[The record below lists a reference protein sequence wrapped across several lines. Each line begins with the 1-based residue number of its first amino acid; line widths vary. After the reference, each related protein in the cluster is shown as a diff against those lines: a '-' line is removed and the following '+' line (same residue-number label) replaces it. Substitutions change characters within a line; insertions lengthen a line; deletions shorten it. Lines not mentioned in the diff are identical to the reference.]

1 MATKTIGQLDTGTIA
16 DATEYVEIEKSG
28 ASKKTTVQNMVY
40 GGMPVGMLVMSEF
53 EETTSATWPA
63 VPRNVDIDISAANYP
78 LLQPKLYDVKA
89 KILGVTDFV
98 GVLSSANTSYTMITF
113 VTSSAVTAMCTLLTE
128 DAKVS
133 RWMNLGQDATAPSV
147 VDFVTSAT
155 SRCINVAG
163 TDYPIYPATAASA
176 ISITSGTIIF
186 EGKPAGA
193 TVTASIYTYRIPG
206 TTNVRLRKIA
216 GFVGVAAGDAGGEVV
231 GGFRKM
237 DRGQGHDWYLYE
249 SVTNST
255 DSITTFPLRTP
266 ARGNGVAND
275 TAYSISGG
283 STNPANAGKT
293 NGGIT
298 ADGTNG
304 TPRTGKTTDPR
315 TAGQYAYTWAG
326 VYI

>member
-1 MATKTIGQLDTGTIA
+1 
-16 DATEYVEIEKSG
+16 
-28 ASKKTTVQNMVY
+28 MVY

-89 KILGVTDFV
+89 KILGVTDFI

-113 VTSSAVTAMCTLLTE
+113 VASSAVTAMCTLLTE

-163 TDYPIYPATAASA
+163 TDYPIYPSTAASA

-206 TTNVRLRKIA
+206 TTNVRLRKVA

-237 DRGQGHDWYLYE
+237 DRGQGRLY
-249 SVTNST
+249 SVYTSQAASVEAAGGYGKRGAAVSADNNS
-255 DSITTFPLRTP
+255 SSAPIT
-266 ARGNGVAND
+266 
-275 TAYSISGG
+275 
-283 STNPANAGKT
+283 
-293 NGGIT
+293 
-298 ADGTNG
+298 DGTNG
-304 TPRTGKTTDPR
+304 SPRTGKTTDPR

>member
-1 MATKTIGQLDTGTIA
+1 MLTKTIGQLDSTLITDG
-16 DATEYVEIEKSG
+16 TEYVEIEQSG
-28 ASKKTTVQNMVY
+28 ASKKTTVQNIVY
-40 GGMPVGMLVMSEF
+40 GGMPVGMMLLSEF
-53 EETTSATWPA
+53 EEATSVSWPA
-63 VPRNVDIDISAANYP
+63 VPRNIDIDISPANYP
-78 LLQPKLYDVKA
+78 LLATKLYDVKA
-89 KILGVTDFV
+89 KILGETDFV

-133 RWMNLGQDATAPSV
+133 RWMNLSEDATAPSV
-147 VDFVTSAT
+147 VDFITSAT
-155 SRCINVAG
+155 SRCINIAG
-163 TDYPIYPATAASA
+163 TDYPIYPSTAASA

-237 DRGQGHDWYLYE
+237 DRGQGHWHPY
-249 SVTNST
+249 
-255 DSITTFPLRTP
+255 
-266 ARGNGVAND
+266 
-275 TAYSISGG
+275 
-283 STNPANAGKT
+283 GKT
-293 NGGIT
+293 PGAGTQANIEGSIGT
-298 ADGTNG
+298 ATNDSTLYYVRNAVTDTVNG

-326 VYI
+326 VYTP